1 MNARLR
7 SSWLSWSGA
16 ALVFSAVLVPAPVF
30 AQAGAGDGYL
40 FHRPQASMSLRLG
53 VARPSE
59 TGKLFEFTRDNLMVN
74 KGDFTSFS
82 MGADL
87 DIAVTSR
94 LAVQFGATVAQAN
107 KLSEDRNF
115 IDNNDLPIEQTTS
128 FRRSPVTLGL
138 KYYLTS
144 PGASLGRYAWVPNR
158 IAPYVAAG
166 GGLMHYR
173 FRQSGDFVD
182 YQTLDVF
189 NTTLSSSGWSGTSYV
204 SGGAVISLSARMGLV
219 TEARYDRARAPLGTD
234 FQGFDRID
242 LSGVSVTTGLHLR
255 F

>member
-1 MNARLR
+1 
-7 SSWLSWSGA
+7 
-16 ALVFSAVLVPAPVF
+16 
-30 AQAGAGDGYL
+30 
-40 FHRPQASMSLRLG
+40 MSLRLG

-87 DIAVTSR
+87 DIAVSSR

-138 KYYLTS
+138 KY
-144 PGASLGRYAWVPNR
+144 
-158 IAPYVAAG
+158 
-166 GGLMHYR
+166 
-173 FRQSGDFVD
+173 
-182 YQTLDVF
+182 
-189 NTTLSSSGWSGTSYV
+189 
-204 SGGAVISLSARMGLV
+204 
-219 TEARYDRARAPLGTD
+219 
-234 FQGFDRID
+234 
-242 LSGVSVTTGLHLR
+242 
-255 F
+255 